1 MAIWI
6 IGVSVLVLAYAV
18 MLIKDK
24 RTDNIDQA
32 EIDILVNNR
41 EQELREIIDTI
52 PDDKTKQALNEIIDL
67 MFRGI

>member
-6 IGVSVLVLAYAV
+6 IGTLILILCYAV

-24 RTDNIDQA
+24 RADNIEQA

-41 EQELREIIDTI
+41 EQELRDIIDTI